1 MVVLLSTVISCS
13 QALTIIHRLTN
24 VVGLSEVQ
32 KTEIISEIRKV
43 IPRCPVTVIQE
54 KKK

>member
-13 QALTIIHRLTN
+13 QAFAIINKIHRVIGLT
-24 VVGLSEVQ
+24 EVQ
-32 KTEIISEIRKV
+32 KTEIVQEIRNV
-43 IPRCPVTVIQE
+43 IPRCPVTIVQE